1 MRALVVATLALPL
14 ALAAPAASA
23 WAPET
28 RMAIADEAMRLMP
41 QSLRLALDMHRVD
54 VMSGLLEPLT
64 DEDAPAHRAP
74 WSGGQL
80 DATLAAEARR
90 LVQEL
95 GGKTPFRRLAQR
107 FGRVAHF
114 AMDAGFP
121 PGVGESESGERYSH
135 FSRFCEN
142 RRPKFPLVF
151 YGHDDPALARGD
163 WRAFAL
169 AVMERSR
176 ADDRLLARAYAAA
189 GRPPAASAFDDRS
202 IPFAVGSLSFSRSV
216 NDVVRVWLTAWDEAG
231 GDMGR
236 TPFREAAPRG
246 AKEGP

>member
-1 MRALVVATLALPL
+1 MRAFAVAATVVAL

-41 QSLRLALDMHRVD
+41 KSLRLALDMHRVE
-54 VMSGLLEPLT
+54 VMTGLLEPLT
-64 DEDAPAHRAP
+64 EEDAPAHRAP

-80 DATLAAEARR
+80 DATLAVEARR
-90 LVQEL
+90 LVEEL
-95 GGKTPFRRLAQR
+95 GVQTPFRSLATR

-121 PGVGESESGERYSH
+121 PGVGDDGGGERYAH
-135 FSRFCEN
+135 FSRFCES

-151 YGHDDPALARGD
+151 YGHDDPALERRD

-169 AVMERSR
+169 SVMERSR
-176 ADDRLLARAYAAA
+176 GDDRLLARAYAAA

-216 NDVVRVWLTAWDEAG
+216 NDVVRIWLAAWDEAG

-236 TPFREAAPRG
+236 TPFRDAASVG
-246 AKEGP
+246 AKESR

>member
-1 MRALVVATLALPL
+1 MRALAVATLPL
-14 ALAAPAASA
+14 LLAFAAPAASA

-41 QSLRLALDMHRVD
+41 QSLRLALDMHRID
-54 VMSGLLEPLT
+54 VMTGLLEPLT
-64 DEDAPAHRAP
+64 EEDAPGHRAP

-80 DATLAAEARR
+80 DASLAAEARR
-90 LVQEL
+90 LVDEL
-95 GGKTPFRRLAQR
+95 GVQTPFSRLAAR

-121 PGVGESESGERYSH
+121 PGVGDGASDERYAH
-135 FSRFCEN
+135 FSRFCES

-151 YGHDDPALARGD
+151 YGHDDPALARRD
-163 WRAFAL
+163 FRAFAL

-216 NDVVRVWLTAWDEAG
+216 NDVVRVWLAAWDEAG

-236 TPFREAAPRG
+236 TPFREADARGPKEPR
-246 AKEGP
+246 